1 MLARM
6 LSMCLS
12 LTLLGIRAVCEP
24 SQSSLRQGTDHTR
37 SCYGEPYPDASYP
50 GHWRIRVCLSYPHV
64 GAYVADASCSM
75 YHAMVKHISV
85 DSTVLLDPQTA
96 PAEIDRC
103 LTSMMQQSRP
113 VYIGVPVDMSHL
125 ECDASALK
133 TPLPRASSANDPQL
147 EKEVV
152 GKLRKMME
160 QSKNPIIIVDGFA
173 VRNNLQNQCQELSRL
188 TGFPTFNTYMG
199 KGGIDETMPNF
210 GGLYTGAGT
219 YDGVKKAVESADAVF
234 WIGNVQVCILMHTS
248 SGSVLTSID
257 RLQHRRVHRSGRRGC
272 DCRVPARIYEGSI
285 ARTKITKQ
293 LDG

>member
-1 MLARM
+1 
-6 LSMCLS
+6 
-12 LTLLGIRAVCEP
+12 
-24 SQSSLRQGTDHTR
+24 
-37 SCYGEPYPDASYP
+37 
-50 GHWRIRVCLSYPHV
+50 
-64 GAYVADASCSM
+64 M

-125 ECDASALK
+125 ECDASALR
-133 TPLPRASSANDPQL
+133 TAIPRALSPNDPQL

-160 QSKNPIIIVDGFA
+160 LSKNPIIIVDGFA
-173 VRNNLQNQCQELSRL
+173 ARNNLQDQCRELSEL

-199 KGGIDETMPNF
+199 KGCIDEAMPNF

-219 YDGVKKAVESADAVF
+219 YEGVKKAVESANAVF
-234 WIGNVQVCILMHTS
+234 WIGNVQVCPMRVHCWRLSDNHRP
-248 SGSVLTSID
+248 TSI
-257 RLQHRRVHRSGRRGC
+257 
-272 DCRVPARIYEGSI
+272 PASSPIRCL
-285 ARTKITKQ
+285 RT
-293 LDG
+293 

>member
-1 MLARM
+1 
-6 LSMCLS
+6 
-12 LTLLGIRAVCEP
+12 
-24 SQSSLRQGTDHTR
+24 
-37 SCYGEPYPDASYP
+37 
-50 GHWRIRVCLSYPHV
+50 
-64 GAYVADASCSM
+64 M

-125 ECDASALK
+125 ECDASALRMA
-133 TPLPRASSANDPQL
+133 LPRAMSPNDPML
-147 EKEVV
+147 EREIV
-152 GKLRKMME
+152 GKIRKMME

-173 VRNNLQNQCQELSRL
+173 VRNNLQNQCQELCRL

-219 YDGVKKAVESADAVF
+219 YDGVRKAVESSDAVF
-234 WIGNVQVCILMHTS
+234 WIGNVQVRVTMHIP
-248 SGSVLTSID
+248 GSFLTFTD
-257 RLQHRRVHRSGRRGC
+257 RLQYRRIYRSG
-272 DCRVPARIYEGSI
+272 A
-285 ARTKITKQ
+285 
-293 LDG
+293 

>member
-1 MLARM
+1 
-6 LSMCLS
+6 
-12 LTLLGIRAVCEP
+12 
-24 SQSSLRQGTDHTR
+24 
-37 SCYGEPYPDASYP
+37 
-50 GHWRIRVCLSYPHV
+50 
-64 GAYVADASCSM
+64 
-75 YHAMVKHISV
+75 MVKHISV

-125 ECDASALK
+125 ECDASGLQTALS
-133 TPLPRASSANDPQL
+133 RALSPNDPQI

-173 VRNNLQNQCQELSRL
+173 ARNNLQDQCQELSKL

-199 KGGIDETMPNF
+199 KGSIDETTPNF

-234 WIGNVQVCILMHTS
+234 WIGNVQVCLIM
-248 SGSVLTSID
+248 
-257 RLQHRRVHRSGRRGC
+257 
-272 DCRVPARIYEGSI
+272 
-285 ARTKITKQ
+285 
-293 LDG
+293 

>member
-6 LSMCLS
+6 LSMFLS
-12 LTLLGIRAVCEP
+12 LTLLDIQAVCTL
-24 SQSSLRQGTDHTR
+24 SSNLRLDAYYAR
-37 SCYGEPYPDASYP
+37 PCYGEPYSDASYT
-50 GHWRIRVCLSYPHV
+50 GHRRVRVRLSEFLV
-64 GAYVADASCSM
+64 GVLVANVMCSM
-75 YHAMVKHISV
+75 YHAMVEHISV

-133 TPLPRASSANDPQL
+133 TPLPRALSPNDPQL
-147 EKEVV
+147 EKDVV

-219 YDGVKKAVESADAVF
+219 YEGVKKAVESADAVF
-234 WIGNVQVCILMHTS
+234 WIGNVQVCMMSHTS
-248 SGSVLTSID
+248 SGNVLTSID
-257 RLQHRRVHRSGRRGC
+257 RFQHRRVHRRSRRGC
-272 DCRVPARIYEGSI
+272 DCRIPARVYEGSSNC
-285 ARTKITKQ
+285 TTFTEQ
-293 LDG
+293 PSG